1 VSRELDSP
9 VPEDVL
15 RAWPGLGVVAAVER
29 VSVVPALVL
38 HIELVLDCAEVA
50 SMQVVGRIEAHLNK
64 QAVHHSEGQ

>member
-9 VPEDVL
+9 VPKDVL
-15 RAWPGLGVVAAVER
+15 RAWLELGVVAAVER

-38 HIELVLDCAEVA
+38 HNELVLDCAVA
-50 SMQVVGRIEAHLNK
+50 SMQAVGRIEAHLNK

>member
-9 VPEDVL
+9 VPRDVL
-15 RAWPGLGVVAAVER
+15 RAWLGLGVVADVER

-38 HIELVLDCAEVA
+38 HNELVLDCAEVA
-50 SMQVVGRIEAHLNK
+50 SMQVVGRTEAHLNK